1 MSAATLLR
9 PTRHEPVSAPPSLSG
24 PKLRLA
30 YLTAEYP
37 KVSHTFIRREI
48 SELTRRGHEIIRL
61 SIRPPGQLV
70 DPADQEE
77 AHLTLACLDR
87 PRWELM
93 SHGMKWAVTRPWRWV
108 SAVRQAYRM
117 YRVSERGMV
126 RHLAYLTEAA
136 FLAHKL
142 KAQNIGHVH
151 VHFGTNAA
159 AVARLLKTLSGITY
173 SMTVHGPGEFDS
185 PVGLS
190 LGDKVA
196 DATFTAAISHF
207 GKAQLCRWVEPAH
220 WDRIHVIRCTIDPKF
235 LVPPTPIQSNADR
248 LVCVGRLTAQKAP
261 LPLVEAFA
269 AHVRAG
275 RAGHLVFAGDGE
287 LRGLV
292 EAAVSRHGIGDRVT
306 ITGWLSETG
315 VRQEMQ
321 NARAIVL
328 PSSAEGLP
336 VVLMEALAVGRPVV
350 STFTAGIPELVR
362 PGENGWLV
370 PAGDPDALATALC
383 DVMETPA
390 DRLTEMGLAGR
401 GLVERQHHPVIE
413 GEKLE
418 QLFRQYLPS

>member
-1 MSAATLLR
+1 MTAATLPR
-9 PTRHEPVSAPPSLSG
+9 PTRSELVLAPPALAG
-24 PKLRLA
+24 PKLRIA

-48 SELTRRGHEIIRL
+48 SELTRRGHDIFRV
-61 SIRPPGQLV
+61 SIRPPGPLV
-70 DPADQEE
+70 DPADQDE
-77 AHLTLACLDR
+77 ARLTLACLNR

-93 SHGMKWAVTRPWRWV
+93 SHALKWAVTRPWRWV
-108 SAVRQAYRM
+108 AAVRQAHRM

-142 KAQNIGHVH
+142 KAKNIGHVH

-207 GKAQLCRWVEPAH
+207 GKAQLCRWVEPSH

-235 LVPPTPIQSNADR
+235 LAPPTPVRPDADR

-269 AHVRAG
+269 SHVRSG
-275 RAGHLVFAGDGE
+275 GAGHLVFAGDGE
-287 LRGLV
+287 LRTLV
-292 EAAVSRHGIGDRVT
+292 EEAIRRNGIGDRVT
-306 ITGWLSETG
+306 ITGWLSEAG

-321 NARAIVL
+321 NARVIVL

-370 PAGDPDALATALC
+370 PAGDPDALATVLC
-383 DVMETPA
+383 DVMATPA
-390 DRLTEMGLAGR
+390 NRLTEMGMAGR
-401 GLVERQHHPVIE
+401 GLVECQHHPVIE

-418 QLFRQYLPS
+418 RLFHRYLPS